1 MLPEPSFPANPADF
15 IGRAPEIESFKA
27 ALHQSLVTK
36 RMPSFAVLGN
46 WGIGKSSL
54 LFKLAACCCAL
65 QPPMLPVHLSIS
77 QDIGD
82 YLRFAESLAD
92 KLADALAAS
101 DSLTAKLRTEA
112 RNWKF
117 KQFRAG
123 PLTAEREAPRRFLT
137 SGSAL
142 LRHRLAEAWR
152 HFIRPAQLAGG
163 VFFLDDLQNLSLT
176 CGDTALIIRDQFQA
190 FAIEGMNFSVC
201 FSAKPDYFSVV
212 HSFAEPAVRFYSKL
226 ILAPFTFSETS
237 EYTRAVFDQK
247 ANVQS
252 LAHWLYEKTLGHP
265 YFLAFI
271 CRELLDRGTDSPAKL
286 WPEISVQLEREKFQS
301 DIVQLSEKDI
311 ALLRTLATTDQDEF
325 SPTPFAKQ
333 FQHEYFGRLTDRGLL
348 IRSRRGRYKLYHQLF
363 REFLRQ
369 TQ

>member
-15 IGRAPEIESFKA
+15 IGRAREIQSFKA
-27 ALHQSLVTK
+27 ALQQSLITK

-54 LFKLAACCCAL
+54 LFKLADCCCAL
-65 QPPMLPVHLSIS
+65 EPPMLPVHLSLS

-82 YLRFAESLAD
+82 YLRFAESLSD

-112 RNWKF
+112 HNWKF
-117 KQFRAG
+117 KQFKAG

-152 HFIRPAQLAGG
+152 HFIRPAHLAGG
-163 VFFLDDLQNLSLT
+163 VFFLDDLQNLTLT
-176 CGDTALIIRDQFQA
+176 SGDTGLIIRDQFQA
-190 FAIEGMNFSVC
+190 FAVEGLNFSVC
-201 FSAKPDYFSVV
+201 FSAKPDYFSTVR
-212 HSFAEPAVRFYSKL
+212 SFAEPAVRFYSKL
-226 ILAPFTFSETS
+226 LLAPFTFDETS
-237 EYTRAVFDQK
+237 EYTKAVFEREG
-247 ANVQS
+247 NVQS

-271 CRELLDRGTDSPAKL
+271 CRELIARRSGSPARL
-286 WPEISVQLEREKFQS
+286 WPEISSQLEREKFQS
-301 DIVQLSEKDI
+301 DLAQLSDKDVS
-311 ALLRTLATTDQDEF
+311 LLRTLAATEQDEF

-348 IRSRRGRYKLYHQLF
+348 IRSGRGRYKLYHELF
-363 REFLRQ
+363 RAFLRQ
-369 TQ
+369 AR